1 MRKAKYPITDE
12 KMKELLNK
20 YPFLVYRDNYS
31 GEKCFDEKKDLEVNY
46 YKELDGYGWE
56 GIWKKYLETFLSLRQ

>member
-1 MRKAKYPITDE
+1 MREAKYPITDE

-31 GEKCFDEKKDLEVNY
+31 GEKCFEVVKEKQTK
-46 YKELDGYGWE
+46 KEE
-56 GIWKKYLETFLSLRQ
+56 